1 MEKCFSRSTGALTNG
16 SSSVPQPAGCAR
28 AKQLVLR
35 ELAPLSLCEVHQVF
49 RRGVSHPDYCLFQDT
64 APAPCDSQFHSV
76 LQTVR
81 HFSTVTG
88 QRVCTV
94 GALRILAS
102 DYILA
107 HGDDAN
113 SPGVASSCAVST
125 RGAEI
130 LGALKHSSR
139 WRPYVN
145 LTFPMYCDAVASA
158 GGAFVVRDL
167 VSVLFRCQWRRTHST
182 RVRRLVRD
190 YHPCS
195 RCDGWDLVIV

>member
-1 MEKCFSRSTGALTNG
+1 MEKCFSCSTGALTNA
-16 SSSVPQPAGCAR
+16 SSSVPEPAGCAR
-28 AKQLVLR
+28 AQQIVLR
-35 ELAPLSLCEVHQVF
+35 ELAPLSLREVHLVF
-49 RRGVSHPDYCLFQDT
+49 CRRLSYPHCCLPQDT

-81 HFSTVTG
+81 DFSTVTG
-88 QRVCTV
+88 QRVFTV
-94 GALRILAS
+94 CSLRILAS

-107 HGDDAN
+107 HGDDAI
-113 SPGVASSCAVST
+113 SPGVASSCGVST

-145 LTFPMYCDAVASA
+145 LTFPMYCDAVATA
-158 GGAFVVRDL
+158 GGAFVARDL

-182 RVRRLVRD
+182 RARRLVRD